1 MPIYGDLMG
10 AAPLHCCCRSDAQ
23 DGDRRRPASAYWGT
37 YDLGGEEEDGG
48 VQENGALTLDA
59 WVCSEKTE
67 VVGIGINGPRQSSIG
82 VEGDDVE
89 LANGGAP
96 ARFLRR

>member
-1 MPIYGDLMG
+1 MPIYGDLTG
-10 AAPLHCCCRSDAQ
+10 AAPLHFGHRSDVQ
-23 DGDRRRPASAYWGT
+23 DGDRRRPTSAYEGT

-48 VQENGALTLDA
+48 VQENGTLTLDA
-59 WVCSEKTE
+59 WVCSEKTK
-67 VVGIGINGPRQSSIG
+67 VVGIGVNGARRSSVG